1 MNESNVVEL
10 KAPAEDA
17 LGELLKEG
25 ARQLLAQAIEAEV
38 AELLIQYADQTVNGK
53 RAVVRNGYLP
63 ERSIQTGLGEVPVK
77 VPKVRDRSG
86 GGIKFNSKLV
96 PPYLKRTKNVEEFIP
111 WLYLKGISTGEM
123 QPALEALLGEGAK
136 GLSAATVSR
145 LKKCWEADYRQ
156 WQQRDLSRRRYVYV
170 WADGVYSNVRMDDR
184 LCLLV
189 IVGSDDTG
197 RKEVLAVVDGY
208 RESEASWLEVIEQ
221 LESQGL
227 TIPPKLAIG
236 DGALGFWKAIAKKW
250 PQTAQQRCW
259 VHKTANV
266 LNKVPKSVQPK
277 IKAALHEIWM
287 GETREDAY
295 KAFDSCVKRFEAKYP
310 KAMECLVKDKDKRV
324 FDLVKDFGT
333 SESPKSTRSSTT
345 HWCPGRP
352 GHPAFR
358 HNIASSLRLH
368 TGLPYDWTPRSDAPL
383 GSPLAPSAR
392 RVSRVA
398 SRLPGTTRLRFALHG
413 GQRSLLAFYDFPA
426 AHWQHIRTTNPIE
439 SVFATVRLRTMKTKN
454 CGNRMTT
461 LAMAWKLMET
471 AQNKW
476 RRLRGYKLLAE
487 MLEGVKF
494 KDGERVEDHSQGT
507 AETVVHQI

>member
-10 KAPAEDA
+10 KAPAEDT

-145 LKKCWEADYRQ
+145 LKKRWEADYRQ
-156 WQQRDLSRRRYVYV
+156 WSQRDLSRRRYVYV

-189 IVGSDDTG
+189 VVGSDDTG

-236 DGALGFWKAIAKKW
+236 DGALGFWKAVAKKC
-250 PQTAQQRCW
+250 PQT
-259 VHKTANV
+259 V
-266 LNKVPKSVQPK
+266 
-277 IKAALHEIWM
+277 AA
-287 GETREDAY
+287 
-295 KAFDSCVKRFEAKYP
+295 
-310 KAMECLVKDKDKRV
+310 
-324 FDLVKDFGT
+324 
-333 SESPKSTRSSTT
+333 
-345 HWCPGRP
+345 
-352 GHPAFR
+352 R
-358 HNIASSLRLH
+358 H
-368 TGLPYDWTPRSDAPL
+368 
-383 GSPLAPSAR
+383 
-392 RVSRVA
+392 
-398 SRLPGTTRLRFALHG
+398 
-413 GQRSLLAFYDFPA
+413 
-426 AHWQHIRTTNPIE
+426 
-439 SVFATVRLRTMKTKN
+439 
-454 CGNRMTT
+454 
-461 LAMAWKLMET
+461 
-471 AQNKW
+471 
-476 RRLRGYKLLAE
+476 
-487 MLEGVKF
+487 
-494 KDGERVEDHSQGT
+494 GERSEGG
-507 AETVVHQI
+507 

>member
-1 MNESNVVEL
+1 M
-10 KAPAEDA
+10 
-17 LGELLKEG
+17 
-25 ARQLLAQAIEAEV
+25 
-38 AELLIQYADQTVNGK
+38 
-53 RAVVRNGYLP
+53 
-63 ERSIQTGLGEVPVK
+63 
-77 VPKVRDRSG
+77 
-86 GGIKFNSKLV
+86 

-123 QPALEALLGEGAK
+123 QPALEALLGEGAT

-145 LKKCWEADYRQ
+145 LKKSWEADYRQ
-156 WQQRDLSRRRYVYV
+156 WSQRDLSRRRYVYV

-236 DGALGFWKAIAKKW
+236 DGALGFWKALAKKW

-277 IKAALHEIWM
+277 VKAALHEIWM
-287 GETREDAY
+287 AETRESAY
-295 KAFDSCVKRFEAKYP
+295 KAFDRCVRRFEAKYP
-310 KAMECLVKDKDKRV
+310 KAMECLVKDK
-324 FDLVKDFGT
+324 
-333 SESPKSTRSSTT
+333 E
-345 HWCPGRP
+345 
-352 GHPAFR
+352 
-358 HNIASSLRLH
+358 
-368 TGLPYDWTPRSDAPL
+368 
-383 GSPLAPSAR
+383 
-392 RVSRVA
+392 
-398 SRLPGTTRLRFALHG
+398 
-413 GQRSLLAFYDFPA
+413 SLLAFYDFPA

-507 AETVVHQI
+507 AETAVHQI